1 MFQPADNKTIHRS
14 AHFFLSSISYNILVT
29 IYRPT
34 SPMASIED
42 LIATISGGLHAGQQ
56 GNDIRDLH
64 VSFSRRLPTLP
75 HLPNF
80 FCFPISPSTT
90 HCKNNEQPTSTDSTP
105 PWLFLQAKLAQTI
118 NNPLPPPVHRPIPP
132 CTATAVSAPGMPPPA
147 PASSWNTPPPNTSFL
162 FSTSPLSK
170 INGAGPG
177 GGSAGRENRSFEV
190 AHHVSEGWSL
200 PMSDNA
206 STNFTGRPLQSIV
219 PNNNQPREE
228 GQWSRHRNQ
237 EFTGDEPEDRPY
249 HASVLPIKASP
260 KDTGGFAEDAFKPL
274 WEDPEKDQWQ
284 GFKTQNR

>member
-34 SPMASIED
+34 PPMASIED

-64 VSFSRRLPTLP
+64 VSFSRRLPILP
-75 HLPNF
+75 QFAQLFLLSHI
-80 FCFPISPSTT
+80 PI
-90 HCKNNEQPTSTDSTP
+90 HHALQEQRTTSTDSTP